1 MADKI
6 FNVRIRNK
14 YDSYENWRDSSL
26 VLEEGEL
33 AIAYTTVD
41 VTLDNGKIEQHPA
54 LLMKVGDGVKTF
66 AGLPWMSA
74 KAADVPA
81 WAKAAAKPTYEAKE
95 ITGMEQYIADYVE
108 TEMGISVDT
117 DTQYQIVKVDDY
129 NYKLQSKG
137 KGDEAW
143 ADVANSTIVIPDD
156 TEAIAA
162 LQSLVGDKKVAT
174 QITEAIAGLELDKNY
189 AAKEHTHT
197 KSEIT
202 DFDHTHT
209 KDEITDFAHNH
220 EMADVNGLADA
231 IAEAKAAG
239 TAASEALGTY
249 KTTNDAAVKKVADDL
264 AAEATAAR
272 AAEKANADAIDAV
285 EAVIGE
291 VAEGKTVVG
300 MIAEAQTAATYDDTE
315 VKADITALEGLV
327 GDTKVSTQISTAVAT
342 EAEIARAAEKANAD
356 AIDAIEA
363 DYLKAADK
371 TELQGNIDALA
382 NGAVKANTEA
392 IAKLNGDDKTEG
404 SVDYKVAQEV
414 AKILND
420 NDASDIDTLEEIA
433 AWIKNDTAGVGALN
447 QKVTDNEAAIAKLNG
462 DASTEGSVDRK
473 IADAITAENLA
484 QYATDTELEALAGRV
499 TTAEGEIDTLQS
511 DLDTAEAA
519 IDVLEGKVGDKAVS
533 EQITDVTNPLAGRV
547 STLEGEIDTA
557 EGKIATLETEVAKKA
572 NDADLKAVA
581 KSGLIDDL
589 SIGEG
594 TTLIFDCGG
603 SGVVAE

>member
-26 VLEEGEL
+26 VLEEGEI

-41 VTLDNGKIEQHPA
+41 VTLDNGTIEQHPA
-54 LLMKVGDGVKTF
+54 LLMKVGDGEKTF
-66 AGLPWMSA
+66 ANLPWMSA

-81 WAKAAAKPTYEAKE
+81 WAKAAVKPTYEAKE
-95 ITGMEQYIADYVE
+95 ITGMEQYIANYVE

-137 KGDEAW
+137 KSDEAW
-143 ADVANSTIVIPDD
+143 ADVANSTIVIPND
-156 TEAIAA
+156 TAAIEA
-162 LQSLVGDKKVAT
+162 LEELVGDTAVAT
-174 QITEAIAGLELDKNY
+174 QIANAITELDLANTYEAKGE
-189 AAKEHTHT
+189 AAKVQTAL
-197 KSEIT
+197 
-202 DFDHTHT
+202 
-209 KDEITDFAHNH
+209 DE
-220 EMADVNGLADA
+220 
-231 IAEAKAAG
+231 
-239 TAASEALGTY
+239 Y
-249 KTTNDAAVKKVADDL
+249 KETNDAAVD
-264 AAEATAAR
+264 
-272 AAEKANADAIDAV
+272 ANADAIAAIKDGTNIDSFADVETALAGKQAAGDYATKAEAQGYADAKD
-285 EAVIGE
+285 EAIAAAKQAGDDAQAAVDALGAKVGE

-315 VKADITALEGLV
+315 VKADIAALEGLV
-327 GDTKVSTQISTAVAT
+327 GDTEVSTQISTAVAA

-363 DYLKAADK
+363 DYLKGADK

-404 SVDYKVAQEV
+404 SIDYKVAQEV

-420 NDASDIDTLEEIA
+420 NDTDDIDTLEEIA
-433 AWIKNDTAGVGALN
+433 AWIKNDTAGVGDLN
-447 QKVTDNEAAIAKLNG
+447 RRVTDNTNAITTLNG
-462 DASTEGSVDRK
+462 DATTDGSVAKK
-473 IADAITAENLA
+473 IADAIAAKNLD

-547 STLEGEIDTA
+547 STLEGEMDAA

-594 TTLIFDCGG
+594 TTLIFDCG
-603 SGVVAE
+603 SSEI